1 MNPPN
6 RAVFNA
12 PNERDGELHGWRLG
26 RVRAAMTATLLRRA
40 LDAYDAPVTAL
51 RAAKDVT
58 DLAHRVAPWGDHM
71 VLHRGRVFGRQARPG
86 FPSHAFDR
94 FIGVELN
101 KQRPYRAGF
110 DLPTALV
117 AVTRRC
123 ALRCQHCS
131 AWESRGPSDP
141 LSIEDLRA
149 VVAAL
154 LDRGVAHLELTGGEP
169 LLRLDAVEAI
179 ARDASTL
186 ADVWV
191 LTSGA
196 PMTADHARR
205 LADAGV
211 TGVMVSLDHWDAT
224 RHDAFRGVEG
234 TFDHALEAMTLTR
247 DEGLLV
253 GASFTATRA
262 TANPTD
268 LLRVVGVARKHG
280 ASFVRLLD
288 PQPADG
294 WAHEDVA
301 LGPAQRAA
309 MASLAE
315 AARAAWPDDAPII
328 EESDAAT
335 RDADCQG
342 AGGGVFVDA
351 AGDLH
356 GCPFCRDAAGNVLR
370 EGLDASLARLRRD
383 GCHHES
389 LVSVSA
395 HGRTRAA

>member
-12 PNERDGELHGWRLG
+12 PNERDGELRGWRLG

-141 LSIEDLRA
+141 LSIEALRA

-196 PMTADHARR
+196 PMTAEHARR

-294 WAHEDVA
+294 GRTKTSRSAQHSAPRWPRSQRPPAPR
-301 LGPAQRAA
+301 GPTARRSSRSPTPPRATRTAERAA
-309 MASLAE
+309 ACSSTRRE
-315 AARAAWPDDAPII
+315 TSTDAR
-328 EESDAAT
+328 SAAT
-335 RDADCQG
+335 PRATCSATASTHRSRGSAATG
-342 AGGGVFVDA
+342 ATM
-351 AGDLH
+351 
-356 GCPFCRDAAGNVLR
+356 
-370 EGLDASLARLRRD
+370 RR
-383 GCHHES
+383 S
-389 LVSVSA
+389 
-395 HGRTRAA
+395 